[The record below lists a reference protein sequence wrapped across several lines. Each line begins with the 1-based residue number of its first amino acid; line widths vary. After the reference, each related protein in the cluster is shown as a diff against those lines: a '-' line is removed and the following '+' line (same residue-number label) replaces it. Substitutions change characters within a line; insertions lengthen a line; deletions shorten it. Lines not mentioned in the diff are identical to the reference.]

1 MEEFTQREKHYTL
14 LDEANE
20 SFFNLVTK
28 FDICIETGPIKP
40 IVIWNRFE
48 DVKPDGDSEYFV
60 CTNDKV
66 IKVSYF
72 DGQSWGYTNKK
83 EHVILWSPLP
93 EIPII

>member
-1 MEEFTQREKHYTL
+1 MENWNDLIKVH
-14 LDEANE
+14 NI
-20 SFFNLVTK
+20 SV
-28 FDICIETGPIKP
+28 ETGPIKP
-40 IVIWNRFE
+40 IVFWNRFE
-48 DVKPDGDSEYFV
+48 NVKPDGDSEYFV
-60 CTNDKV
+60 CTSDNV